1 MPASYVHSLDHELDD
16 YLELLLTQEDP
27 KDKVI
32 VTSRVLP
39 HRIKRLKR
47 HRVEPVPLPQQQA
60 SGGLAPWCGECSG
73 GEEPRIPY
81 QWMRESPDGRH
92 VPYEKCHAKYTHAR
106 A

>member
-47 HRVEPVPLPQQQA
+47 HRVEP
-60 SGGLAPWCGECSG
+60 GF
-73 GEEPRIPY
+73 
-81 QWMRESPDGRH
+81 GRSCPM
-92 VPYEKCHAKYTHAR
+92 VR
-106 A
+106 GVQRR

>member
-1 MPASYVHSLDHELDD
+1 MPASYAHSPDHELDD

-47 HRVEPVPLPQQQA
+47 HRV
-60 SGGLAPWCGECSG
+60 APSRSTAP
-73 GEEPRIPY
+73 PRPCPTAPP
-81 QWMRESPDGRH
+81 S
-92 VPYEKCHAKYTHAR
+92 
-106 A
+106 